1 MDVTD
6 LTSVEKAARSV
17 DAEFGRVDVLIN
29 NAGVAS
35 KDPSLKNQL
44 DIVFATNATGPAI
57 VTDVFKPL
65 LLKSSNARL
74 IYVTSSL
81 GSLTIVSDPNDIR
94 SKIPVKTYSMSKA
107 ALNML
112 MVQDAKELG
121 PQGVKV
127 WAMCPGFVES
137 NLRGKTQEDYDAA
150 AKGGA
155 LPASTSAE
163 TAMRIITGGEDANV
177 GKYVHREGLY
187 PW

>member
-65 LLKSSNARL
+65 LLRSSNARL
-74 IYVTSSL
+74 IYITSSL
-81 GSLTIVSDPNDIR
+81 GSLTIMSDPNDIR
-94 SKIPVKTYSMSKA
+94 YNVPAKAYSISKA

-121 PQGVKV
+121 PKGVKV

-137 NLRGKTQEDYDAA
+137 NLRGKTQEDYDVA
-150 AKGGA
+150 AKRGA

-177 GKYVHREGLY
+177 GKYVHKDGLY